1 MPPGTVENI
10 HRKMV
15 VQPTLTKPLGKPMIS
30 SGSVALTSAREPPFF
45 ATKTKVTTI
54 IRIMKQAKKK
64 SVQAT
69 VFMPAGI
76 TKRILIT
83 AMDTI
88 SISRGMPVISR

>member
-1 MPPGTVENI
+1 MAAVKEDYMHELEELRTHKKIVKQHLSDED
-10 HRKMV
+10 
-15 VQPTLTKPLGKPMIS
+15 
-30 SGSVALTSAREPPFF
+30 
-45 ATKTKVTTI
+45 
-54 IRIMKQAKKK
+54 MKQAKKK